1 LGDTPIEVWDGALFT
16 TRDIVPVEPTNTTS
30 PEYVPVIVSVPVG
43 AAEEGQEPVP
53 PDKVAVQS
61 DVDPAENVTVPVGVG
76 CPVAFVVTVAV

>member
-1 LGDTPIEVWDGALFT
+1 
-16 TRDIVPVEPTNTTS
+16 
-30 PEYVPVIVSVPVG
+30 VSVPVG